1 MPRKPSACQS
11 ASRMPWIIH
20 QLTFGD
26 DQLRGP
32 ALVGLGGAGGGDD
45 AFHARGPD
53 PRLGDGRVVH
63 AVGRAELV
71 EVEVAADHSVVDEA
85 TDDGLFSSVDM
96 AVTISA
102 SRAVDPAGHEGIELI
117 ADGVLEGDAVLGE
130 QGLQAALGE
139 GGEDVGGTTDQ
150 LATDEGLRNR
160 SHGRSLG
167 ERGADLAA
175 PVVGLQG
182 GGVDVDRAV
191 GDLAALEELA
201 DSLYP

>member
-1 MPRKPSACQS
+1 M
-11 ASRMPWIIH
+11 
-20 QLTFGD
+20 TN
-26 DQLRGP
+26 
-32 ALVGLGGAGGGDD
+32 
-45 AFHARGPD
+45 
-53 PRLGDGRVVH
+53 
-63 AVGRAELV
+63 
-71 EVEVAADHSVVDEA
+71 SVVQRWSGWAAREA
-85 TDDGLFSSVDM
+85 ATTRFMPAVPIRASGMAGWFTQSGEQSSSRSRSPPITPSWMKRRTMAVFASVDM

-117 ADGVLEGDAVLGE
+117 ADGVLEGDAVPGE